1 MKTLEEPAY
10 LTVGT
15 DVSAKY
21 RGAFCEAKIKTAKK
35 LVKAKVTFKPDSST
49 AEVHDEHIRGNLKV
63 GAVVEVKNQ
72 DGIYQEATINKLTD
86 ASLYTVVFDDG
97 DEKTLRRSSLCL
109 KGARHFA
116 ESETLDRL
124 PLTNPEHFGTPV
136 IGKKGN
142 RGRRSNAIQE
152 EESSSSSSEEE
163 DGDPQQNEDLYGK
176 VVGVEGVATGDK
188 KKTLWFPA
196 LVISPDCHEDVMMK
210 KDSVFVR
217 SFKDGKFHMVLR
229 KDIKEL
235 DGEMDPKTE
244 PSLKPALNAAWDFQC
259 NGTVPSAW
267 RTEVKDES
275 SSSEENDEEDEEV
288 QEDGGSSEE
297 EEVRTFKQP
306 RKYCIVLYSVH
317 H

>member
-1 MKTLEEPAY
+1 MPA
-10 LTVGT
+10 
-15 DVSAKY
+15 S
-21 RGAFCEAKIKTAKK
+21 
-35 LVKAKVTFKPDSST
+35 
-49 AEVHDEHIRGNLKV
+49 V

-142 RGRRSNAIQE
+142 RGRRSNAVQE
-152 EESSSSSSEEE
+152 EESSSSSSEE

-196 LVISPDCHEDVMMK
+196 VAITNYRISPPACDSDASLPNALNDFCARFEVQNISLTMSWDPACSMLDPAIPNPFQSRNISSLPCGSLINEETVSTFYISTQALQHPLMVMDQAK
-210 KDSVFVR
+210 VAAITEWPTPKTV
-217 SFKDGKFHMVLR
+217 
-229 KDIKEL
+229 KEL
-235 DGEMDPKTE
+235 QRFLG
-244 PSLKPALNAAWDFQC
+244 LANFY
-259 NGTVPSAW
+259 
-267 RTEVKDES
+267 R
-275 SSSEENDEEDEEV
+275 
-288 QEDGGSSEE
+288 
-297 EEVRTFKQP
+297 
-306 RKYCIVLYSVH
+306 H
-317 H
+317 